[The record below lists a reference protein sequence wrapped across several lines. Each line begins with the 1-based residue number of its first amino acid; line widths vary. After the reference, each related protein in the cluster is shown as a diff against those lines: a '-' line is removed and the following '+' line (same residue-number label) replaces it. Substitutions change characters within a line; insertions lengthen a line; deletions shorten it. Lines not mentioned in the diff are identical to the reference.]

1 MDLPEDQG
9 PPDTPDWIVT
19 FTDLMSLLLTFFIL
33 LLTFSTPK
41 VENLFQLRGSIA
53 GSFGVFS
60 GPRDDLE
67 SVVPPS
73 EIRLGREQQ
82 NLNAPALP
90 PRFLPLEEHDP
101 NRVLL
106 KLRDQSG
113 EEIDFDRVEEG
124 YRVRI
129 GDAVRFPPGGET
141 MDSASFARLA
151 KVAKALQHLPY
162 HIVVVGYVGGAERE
176 AVLAA
181 DRDPMDLAIRRAV
194 HVATRL
200 QERHDVDP
208 GTLAV
213 AGYGPPPGDRTSHG
227 RVELILADTTSFT
240 AGRR

>member
-1 MDLPEDQG
+1 MAIPEDSG

-60 GPRDDLE
+60 GPKDDLE
-67 SVVPPS
+67 SITPPS
-73 EIRLGREQQ
+73 DIMLGREQQ

-101 NRVLL
+101 NRILIR
-106 KLRDQSG
+106 LRDQGG
-113 EEIDFDRVEEG
+113 EEINFDRVEEG

-129 GDAVRFPPGGET
+129 GEAVRFPLGEEA
-141 MDSASFARLA
+141 MDSSSFARLA
-151 KVAKALQHLPY
+151 KVAQALQHLPY
-162 HIVVVGYVGGAERE
+162 HIVVVGYVGGSEVE
-176 AVLAA
+176 TVLAA
-181 DRDPMDLAIRRAV
+181 GRDPMDLAIRRAV

-200 QERHDVDP
+200 GERHGVAT

-213 AGYGPPPGDRTSHG
+213 AGYGPEPGDRSSLG
-227 RVELILADTTSFT
+227 RVEMILADRGTFSVG
-240 AGRR
+240 GR